1 MSLSSTLARFAPA
14 RSGGLA
20 LDLAL
25 MTPLLALALVG
36 GFVEDAMSRHWQL
49 ANAIR
54 SGVQTAVTRPLTAET
69 LSDLAAAIRAAAPT
83 SPSGNQDL
91 TIEMLCELPRGAKT
105 RCADA
110 APGQPTY
117 VAIRLTETWRPA
129 LPLPLLPR
137 ELPLQASLTL
147 SFR

>member
-1 MSLSSTLARFAPA
+1 MALLATITRFAPS
-14 RSGGLA
+14 RRGLA

-25 MTPLLALALVG
+25 VAPLLVLALVS
-36 GFVEDAMSRHWQL
+36 GFVEDAMSRQAQL

-54 SGVQTAVTRPLTAET
+54 SGVQAAVTGSPTAET
-69 LSDLAAAIRAAAPT
+69 LNDIAAAIRAAAPQ
-83 SPSGNQDL
+83 SPTGSQNL
-91 TIEMLCELPRGAKT
+91 SVEMRCEKPGGETA

-110 APGQPTY
+110 VPGQAVY

-137 ELPLQASLTL
+137 TLPLQAGLTL